1 MFRSNEVGTIEID
14 ERRYVVS
21 KNYMIQLRKI
31 LDRFEIHYIL
41 DRVSFHSTESSV
53 GLVKAIHNTRI
64 WKVEKDGGVN
74 LDNQFGH
81 SVRFRYDR
89 FVIPGLDLIK
99 IRLENN
105 DSLTSYERLMLRGFK
120 GANV

>member
-1 MFRSNEVGTIEID
+1 MFRSNEAGTIEID
-14 ERRYVVS
+14 EERYAVS

-53 GLVKAIHNTRI
+53 SLLKAIYNTNI
-64 WKVEKDGGVN
+64 WKVEKDGGVS

-81 SVRFRYDR
+81 SAKFMYDC
-89 FVIPGLDLIK
+89 FVISNLDPIK
-99 IRLENN
+99 IRLKNN
-105 DSLTSYERLMLRGFK
+105 ESLTSHEKLVLRLFAFK
-120 GANV
+120 A